1 VQANKIL
8 ERKINMGEM
17 ILRINKKTLKASI
30 EGDGFTGGQC
40 VTDIDAL
47 QQALGFTTLTESP
60 KDEMVQLVG
69 ETGVSQGH

>member
-1 VQANKIL
+1 
-8 ERKINMGEM
+8 MGDM

-47 QQALGFTTLTESP
+47 QQALGFTTLTETP
-60 KDEMVQLVG
+60 KDELAHLVG
-69 ETGVSQGH
+69 IAGVEQGQG